1 MSTEKLVEAFASIP
15 ALSKVGAS
23 FLKVAIDPPKQDL
36 RGAIYLSLLVTDRE
50 IQKELVP
57 QLMCVDIPRQFNEK
71 FGAQLNDGH
80 ISTGSPTCVTLYY
93 SYSSLGNYSGESNEN
108 LS

>member
-1 MSTEKLVEAFASIP
+1 MNTERLIEAFASIP
-15 ALSKVGAS
+15 ALNKVGRS
-23 FLKVAIDPPKQDL
+23 FLKIAHEPPRDGMK
-36 RGAIYLSLLVTDRE
+36 GALYLSLLVTDRE

-71 FGAQLNDGH
+71 FGTQINDGH

-93 SYSSLGNYSGESNEN
+93 SYSDLGEFAGE
-108 LS
+108 